1 MTYADRLNRWNRW
14 YDSTPEDWHPHIV
27 LWPLAFAGFINMQLS
42 IASGFPF
49 GVLVLLGLLAI
60 ASIRLP
66 YTRGWIVPGPDAA
79 SDTGATFKFG
89 RADWIYEINQRY
101 EAVPED
107 RRFFIIPAIL
117 IVGGTLNLILTAARG
132 WAFGGIFLLVLL
144 AVLLVRAPY
153 VWGMLLPP
161 EKVTESPLAR
171 AWIHDANR
179 WYDELSGESRFW
191 TSIGAIG
198 VVCVIDL
205 LLVGSVGVPLA
216 LLFALELLILV
227 VIRAPYISGMV
238 ESPTRRLAP
247 HTPAM
252 LTADVV
258 PPVSFAAHETVP
270 AKQAAAEV

>member
-1 MTYADRLNRWNRW
+1 
-14 YDSTPEDWHPHIV
+14 V

-66 YTRGWIVPGPDAA
+66 YKRGWIVPAPDAA
-79 SDTGATFKFG
+79 GGVGATFNFG
-89 RADWIYEINQRY
+89 RADWVYEINQRY
-101 EAVPED
+101 DAVPED
-107 RRFFIIPAIL
+107 RRFFVIPAIL
-117 IVGGTLNLILTAARG
+117 IVAGTLNLILTAARG
-132 WAFGGIFLLVLL
+132 WAFGGLFLLALL
-144 AVLLVRAPY
+144 AVLLIRLPY

-161 EKVTESPLAR
+161 EKVTHSPLAR

-179 WYDELSGESRFW
+179 WYDELPAERRFW
-191 TSIGAIG
+191 TSIAAIG

-216 LLFALELLILV
+216 LLFALELLAV
-227 VIRAPYISGMV
+227 VGLRAPYMSGMV

-247 HTPAM
+247 RTSAM
-252 LTADVV
+252 LTANVV
-258 PPVSFAAHETVP
+258 PPVNFAHETAHVE
-270 AKQAAAEV
+270 ATADA

>member
-1 MTYADRLNRWNRW
+1 MTYADRLIRWNRW

-49 GVLVLLGLLAI
+49 GVLVLLGLLVI

-66 YTRGWIVPGPDAA
+66 YKRGWIVPPPEAA
-79 SDTGATFKFG
+79 GDVGATFNFG
-89 RADWIYEINQRY
+89 RADWVYEINQRY

-107 RRFFIIPAIL
+107 RRFFVIPAIL
-117 IVGGTLNLILTAARG
+117 IVAGTLNLILTAARG
-132 WAFGGIFLLVLL
+132 WAFGGLFLLALL
-144 AVLLVRAPY
+144 AVLLIRLPF

-161 EKVTESPLAR
+161 EKVTESPLTR

-179 WYDELSGESRFW
+179 WYDELPGERRFW
-191 TSIGAIG
+191 TSVAAMG

-205 LLVGSVGVPLA
+205 LLVGSVGIPLA
-216 LLFALELLILV
+216 LIFALELLALV
-227 VIRAPYISGMV
+227 VLRAPYVTGMV

-247 HTPAM
+247 RTSAL
-252 LTADVV
+252 LTANVV
-258 PPVSFAAHETVP
+258 PPVSFTHET
-270 AKQAAAEV
+270 AHAEATVDA